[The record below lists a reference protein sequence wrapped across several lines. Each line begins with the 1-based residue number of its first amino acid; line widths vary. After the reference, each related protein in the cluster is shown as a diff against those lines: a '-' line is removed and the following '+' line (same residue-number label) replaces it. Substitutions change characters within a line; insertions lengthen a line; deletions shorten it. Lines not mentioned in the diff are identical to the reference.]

1 MSLSDYNIAIK
12 LIFRYFSSPK
22 SQWYYIVFFLTVLP
36 HIWTSNMLLFRLGF
50 WNLGRWLNKL
60 TYVEYIVSVP
70 WKNIYYKIQ
79 VLKTEITF
87 KGTEQ
92 VTGERL
98 NVPSQRPQTSWRFQG
113 VLEQGT
119 NDPFLRRVHLFLKHL
134 PDETKR
140 TNSLL
145 SS

>member
-1 MSLSDYNIAIK
+1 M
-12 LIFRYFSSPK
+12 K
-22 SQWYYIVFFLTVLP
+22 S
-36 HIWTSNMLLFRLGF
+36 
-50 WNLGRWLNKL
+50 
-60 TYVEYIVSVP
+60 
-70 WKNIYYKIQ
+70 IYYKIQ

-92 VTGERL
+92 VTRERL

-140 TNSLL
+140 MNSLL